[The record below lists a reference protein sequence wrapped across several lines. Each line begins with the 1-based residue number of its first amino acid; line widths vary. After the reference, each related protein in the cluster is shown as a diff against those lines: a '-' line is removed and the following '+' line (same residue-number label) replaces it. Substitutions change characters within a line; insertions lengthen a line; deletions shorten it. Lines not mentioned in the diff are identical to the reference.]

1 MTMTTTLGVTMT
13 LTVTMTVNVVV
24 TMAVTNA
31 VTISKVTMTVASKLT
46 TKAMTVRVTMKTTR
60 TNGSEG
66 IRDDGS
72 GDGCDD
78 DDGEWRLRRLRRRGR
93 GPEIVYINT
102 VRDPVERVISNY
114 YFDLFGD
121 TAAKNASHGGDN
133 WPETID
139 ECLKMTSHTCND
151 AITYY
156 TKVTLRQFCG
166 MDERCNIVN
175 EWTLSRAKR
184 NLQQYTI
191 VGLSSEIGTTIKAL
205 QILLPDMFKD
215 VDIYAL
221 YSRHQNDSIAFTKTN
236 VKHSPRP
243 ETIKLLRERMDLQY
257 EFFDYV
263 MTRYSKLKRDLRID

>member
-1 MTMTTTLGVTMT
+1 MLRMLIRKVFTKSLKTSKGKNFIILY
-13 LTVTMTVNVVV
+13 
-24 TMAVTNA
+24 NA
-31 VTISKVTMTVASKLT
+31 IPKTGSRSLDNAMIHVAKRWPNLISFRLIPPAAFDDAERLDTFLSHRKIPSFVRGH
-46 TKAMTVRVTMKTTR
+46 AMYTECK
-60 TNGSEG
+60 G
-66 IRDDGS
+66 
-72 GDGCDD
+72 
-78 DDGEWRLRRLRRRGR
+78 

-166 MDERCNIVN
+166 MDERCKIVN

-263 MTRYSKLKRDLRID
+263 KTRYSKLKRDLRID